1 MTFTSRT
8 SHPVHAGGPTDAEV
22 QQDVRAQLDA
32 AQHVDSSKV
41 DVAVDHGVVH
51 LDGEVCSAAAD
62 GDVRAATVRAPG
74 VHAIV
79 DRLTATAPAA

>member
-22 QQDVRAQLDA
+22 QQDVCAQLDA
-32 AQHVDSSKV
+32 AHHVDSSKV
-41 DVAVDHGVVH
+41 DVAVDQGVVH
-51 LDGEVCSAAAD
+51 LDGSVLSAAAD
-62 GDVRAATVRAPG
+62 GDVRAAAVRAPG

-79 DRLTATAPAA
+79 DRLTAVRPAA